1 VKINEVTSQS
11 VKDKAELII
20 SLIDKLIINQLN
32 IILHNPR
39 FQRIE
44 ASWRGISYLINTIS
58 KNNIVKIKILT
69 TSWHE
74 LSRDFDRSGDI
85 EDSTIFKRV
94 YNEEFGMPGGVPF
107 GVMLCDFEIHHR
119 TYSDYKVDDIT
130 TLTALSSVAAAAFVP
145 MILGASPRVFGVDSF
160 VEIERVKN
168 LVQSFQT
175 TEFIRYRQLRK
186 KEDSRFIGLV
196 LPRILMRKP
205 YGPNSKL
212 NLPFIYR
219 EDVNGLSH
227 SQFCWGN
234 AVYAFGEVLIRA
246 FEQYGW
252 FSDICGF
259 KQDEVSF
266 GVVSGVANF
275 SMETDDEGLVP
286 RICSETALSS
296 KIENDIGEAGFIGLC
311 VCKDTELL
319 LFKSVPSIQH
329 PAKYSEAPANAN
341 ARISTM
347 LPYIL
352 CVSRF
357 AHYIKVQTRDRIG
370 SYKSA
375 SEIELKLQNWLFSYS
390 TANDDLPLELKARY
404 PLRESRVEVREIAG
418 RPGSYS
424 CIIHL
429 QPHYRVEQV
438 AAKFR
443 LSMKINE
450 PI

>member
-1 VKINEVTSQS
+1 MKTNEVTSQS

-219 EDVNGLSH
+219 EDVSGLSH
-227 SQFCWGN
+227 SQFC
-234 AVYAFGEVLIRA
+234 
-246 FEQYGW
+246 
-252 FSDICGF
+252 
-259 KQDEVSF
+259 
-266 GVVSGVANF
+266 
-275 SMETDDEGLVP
+275 
-286 RICSETALSS
+286 
-296 KIENDIGEAGFIGLC
+296 
-311 VCKDTELL
+311 
-319 LFKSVPSIQH
+319 
-329 PAKYSEAPANAN
+329 
-341 ARISTM
+341 
-347 LPYIL
+347 
-352 CVSRF
+352 
-357 AHYIKVQTRDRIG
+357 
-370 SYKSA
+370 
-375 SEIELKLQNWLFSYS
+375 
-390 TANDDLPLELKARY
+390 
-404 PLRESRVEVREIAG
+404 
-418 RPGSYS
+418 
-424 CIIHL
+424 
-429 QPHYRVEQV
+429 
-438 AAKFR
+438 
-443 LSMKINE
+443 
-450 PI
+450 